1 VIRNPRAFDFPY
13 NANVPEPKSAK
24 TFREVP
30 IREILEALK
39 AKRLQ
44 DIPVEVLEA
53 IGGRG
58 AQSFIRIDSDT
69 NDYWGRAWA
78 ARALCYK
85 WSDSALEPLL
95 IALNDSHWR
104 VRMNAA
110 RALSLHAGFA
120 AVDALCAALEDP
132 HWRVR
137 EAAAIGLKRIA
148 DPEALPALEDAFW
161 DAHENVQGAIER
173 AITALEKHR

>member
-1 VIRNPRAFDFPY
+1 M
-13 NANVPEPKSAK
+13 PEPETAR
-24 TFREVP
+24 TARALP
-30 IREILEALK
+30 MAEILWALR
-39 AKRLQ
+39 AQRLQ
-44 DIPVEVLEA
+44 DITPETLEA

-58 AQSFIRIDSDT
+58 AKNLIRKNGN

-78 ARALCYK
+78 ARALCYH
-85 WSDSALEPLL
+85 WHDSALEPLL
-95 IALNDSHWR
+95 IALRDPHWR

-110 RALSLHAGFA
+110 RALSIHAGFA
-120 AVDALCAALEDP
+120 AVDALCVALEDA

-137 EAAAIGLKRIA
+137 EAAAVGLKRIA

-161 DAHENVQGAIER
+161 DAHENVQAAIES

>member
-1 VIRNPRAFDFPY
+1 MLE
-13 NANVPEPKSAK
+13 PEIARTAGDVSVA
-24 TFREVP
+24 
-30 IREILEALK
+30 EILQALR
-39 AKRLQ
+39 ARRLQ
-44 DIPVEVLEA
+44 DISPETLVA

-58 AQSFIRIDSDT
+58 AASLIRQSTT

-78 ARALCYK
+78 ARALCYQ
-85 WSDSALEPLL
+85 WHDSALEPLL
-95 IALNDSHWR
+95 VALHDPHWR

-110 RALSLHAGFA
+110 RALSLHAGLA
-120 AVDALCAALEDP
+120 AVDALCAALEDA

-161 DAHENVQGAIER
+161 DAHENVQAAIER